1 MTGIERLL
9 ATAGAEVGYLE
20 KASNSQLDDK
30 TANAGQANFT
40 KYARD
45 LDRLGVYHAAKNGL
59 SWCDIF
65 VDWCF
70 VRTFGLETGMKMTG
84 QPMGGY
90 GAGCTESA
98 NYYKQMGRFHRRG
111 PQPGDQVFFTYDN
124 GRTMAHTGIVERVD
138 KGRLYTIEGNTN
150 DGRDVIPNGGKVC
163 RKSYETGYVCI
174 GGYGRPDLS
183 LVREEDEEMDLERF
197 KTLWHEM
204 RQELQ
209 DNDSS
214 GYSEKAR
221 AYFTDKG
228 LLQGGG
234 KLPDGETNYMW
245 EDLVTRE
252 QLVTVLYRVLEKLEL
267 L

>member
-138 KGRLYTIEGNTN
+138 KGRLYTIEGVVPNLLHLPKGCSFCTRCDQAQERCFVQKPCLYEAA
-150 DGRDVIPNGGKVC
+150 DGHGVRCFQYESGGQ
-163 RKSYETGYVCI
+163 
-174 GGYGRPDLS
+174 L
-183 LVREEDEEMDLERF
+183 DE
-197 KTLWHEM
+197 
-204 RQELQ
+204 
-209 DNDSS
+209 
-214 GYSEKAR
+214 
-221 AYFTDKG
+221 
-228 LLQGGG
+228 
-234 KLPDGETNYMW
+234 
-245 EDLVTRE
+245 
-252 QLVTVLYRVLEKLEL
+252 
-267 L
+267 